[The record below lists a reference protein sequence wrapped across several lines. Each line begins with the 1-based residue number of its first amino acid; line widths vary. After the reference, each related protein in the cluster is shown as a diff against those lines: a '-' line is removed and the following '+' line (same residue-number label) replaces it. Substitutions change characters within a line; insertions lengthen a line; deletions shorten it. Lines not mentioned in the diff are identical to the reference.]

1 MSDTAQEALRNNNR
15 VSALAALR
23 SKKLNETTLTE
34 RSEALARLEEVYS
47 KIEQATDQSAIVRVM
62 EASTAVLRSLYVD
75 MGGVNKVEGVI
86 EDLRE
91 EMSKVDEVSSAL
103 EAGGQGDDVVDESAV
118 NEEFEELERQSILE
132 EEKARVLYTQKRLA
146 TIDDFDAANEAR
158 ESQQATTTKP
168 QDVAIEEGTK
178 ALNRLSLERQATP
191 DIENGKSSQAL
202 AE

>member
-1 MSDTAQEALRNNNR
+1 
-15 VSALAALR
+15 
-23 SKKLNETTLTE
+23 
-34 RSEALARLEEVYS
+34 
-47 KIEQATDQSAIVRVM
+47 
-62 EASTAVLRSLYVD
+62 
-75 MGGVNKVEGVI
+75 
-86 EDLRE
+86 
-91 EMSKVDEVSSAL
+91 
-103 EAGGQGDDVVDESAV
+103 
-118 NEEFEELERQSILE
+118 
-132 EEKARVLYTQKRLA
+132 VLYTQKRLA

>member
-34 RSEALARLEEVYS
+34 RSETLARLEEVYS

>member
-34 RSEALARLEEVYS
+34 RSETLARLEEVYS

-132 EEKARVLYTQKRLA
+132 E
-146 TIDDFDAANEAR
+146 
-158 ESQQATTTKP
+158 
-168 QDVAIEEGTK
+168 
-178 ALNRLSLERQATP
+178 
-191 DIENGKSSQAL
+191 
-202 AE
+202 